1 MNAVV
6 STQRGVGTLDSF
18 LRWHLDGAGFDFV
31 YLYLDAP
38 EEDAAT
44 LGRVLSRHPEWTGRV
59 SVLEANEDFRAREA
73 YATLPSWSDVARS
86 VASMVQSRQRLN
98 CEHCMRLCSAAGVR
112 WLLHIDSDELFMP
125 AAGEGARAHFDRLED
140 QGCWQFTYRNLEAVA
155 TSPPAAITIAT
166 TAAAATTTTTTTTAT
181 IATIADHDHDH
192 DDDAAS
198 DAADDG
204 DDDADHFAHV
214 CVFKQHEDALPS
226 GLSIVSIPW

>member
-6 STQRGVGTLDSF
+6 STQRGVGATLGSF
-18 LRWHLDGAGFDFV
+18 LRWHLDGAGFDLV

-44 LGRVLSRHPEWTGRV
+44 LGRVLSRHPEWAGRV
-59 SVLEANEDFRAREA
+59 SVLEANEEFRAREA

-98 CEHCMRLCSAAGVR
+98 CEHCTRLCAAAGVR

-125 AAGEGARAHFDRLED
+125 AADEGARAHFNRLED

-155 TSPPAAITIAT
+155 TSPPASAT
-166 TAAAATTTTTTTTAT
+166 TAATSTATTTAT
-181 IATIADHDHDH
+181 SSSPRIAT
-192 DDDAAS
+192 S
-198 DAADDG
+198 CR
-204 DDDADHFAHV
+204 V
-214 CVFKQHEDALPS
+214 
-226 GLSIVSIPW
+226 PWIFTVLR